1 MVQIPEVVIRTVVA
15 DSQLASGSLQ
25 AFPLSDVTQPEFRRR
40 RQNRRIF
47 TVGLMLIILA
57 AVIFNLAAS
66 GLLVPSQWMGLAIVF
81 AVWAGA
87 TAIICMVPE
96 RGGPAASSL
105 TITPDRIW
113 FSAPKTAD
121 RALPIDRPR
130 HLIIL
135 QDRDPSQASGVG
147 GDRLPSGRVRFF
159 VSIGYGWRTPVTEA
173 AFRALQRELGRRG
186 IPTLQPNR
194 PPKAGAAGRFVVYRV
209 PESPGAKV

>member
-1 MVQIPEVVIRTVVA
+1 MVQIPGVLIRTVLP
-15 DSQLASGSLQ
+15 DSQLASGSPQ
-25 AFPLSDVTQPEFRRR
+25 AFPLSDVTRPEFQRRR
-40 RQNRRIF
+40 RNRRVF
-47 TVGLMLIILA
+47 TVALMFVILA
-57 AVIFNLAAS
+57 AVVFNLAAS

-87 TAIICMVPE
+87 TVVICLVPE

-113 FSAPKTAD
+113 FSAPKAAD
-121 RALPIDRPR
+121 RPLPIDRPR
-130 HLIIL
+130 HIIIL

-159 VSIGYGWRTPVTEA
+159 VSIGYGWRTPVTET
-173 AFRALQRELGRRG
+173 AFRALQRELERRG
-186 IPTLQPNR
+186 IPALQPNR